1 MERTELAGGVV
12 AFLMTVLVVVGLAAV
27 GASLTGGGPT
37 IPATDLDSTSNL
49 SIPEY
54 DAGDL
59 VAEPLAVGGSIDPD
73 VPAADRG
80 GTVLV
85 DATHGNDYP
94 RETIAPLVRAL
105 TATNHTVRFHEQG
118 DNLTRQLR
126 AAKAYVVI
134 SPSDPHD
141 AEEVRAVSRF
151 TDRGGRLLLV
161 GEPDRIEPVGTRAG
175 GQTITITVA
184 LASLGSEHGVSFD
197 TRYLYNLETNDGNY
211 KHVIARP
218 PAGSPLSNVERT
230 THYTATTVTVRDG
243 TPLLVTTEG
252 THQSGSGEAGTY
264 TVAAQRGNV
273 LALGDRTFLRSD
285 RYAVADNEAV
295 IAHVVEFLAQGE
307 SVPGAPPIGSDT
319 ESEDEDDGGFSGP

>member
-12 AFLMTVLVVVGLAAV
+12 AFLVTVLLVVGLAAV
-27 GASLTGGGPT
+27 GASLTGGGAA
-37 IPATDLDSTSNL
+37 PAVDVDRTANL
-49 SIPEY
+49 SVPEY
-54 DAGDL
+54 ETGDL
-59 VAEPLAVGGSIDPD
+59 VADPLAVEGSIDPD

-141 AEEVRAVSRF
+141 ADEVRDVAQF

-175 GQTITITVA
+175 GQTVTITVA

-211 KHVIARP
+211 KHAIARP
-218 PAGSPLSNVERT
+218 PEGSPLAGVGRT

-243 TPLLVTTEG
+243 TPLLVTTEE
-252 THQSGSGEAGTY
+252 TRQSGSGEAGTY
-264 TVAAQRGNV
+264 TVAAQRGNA

-295 IAHVVEFLAQGE
+295 LAYVVEFLAQGE

-319 ESEDEDDGGFSGP
+319 GSEDEGDGGFSGP

>member
-12 AFLMTVLVVVGLAAV
+12 AFLVTVLLVVGLAAV
-27 GASLTGGGPT
+27 GASLTGGGAA
-37 IPATDLDSTSNL
+37 PAVDVDRTANL
-49 SIPEY
+49 SVPEY
-54 DAGDL
+54 AAGDL
-59 VAEPLAVGGSIDPD
+59 VADPLAAEGSIDPD
-73 VPAADRG
+73 VPPADRG

-105 TATNHTVRFHEQG
+105 TAADHTVRFHEQG

-134 SPSDPHD
+134 SPSDEHD
-141 AEEVRAVSRF
+141 AGEVRAVDEF

-175 GQTITITVA
+175 GQTVTITVS

-218 PAGSPLSNVERT
+218 PEESPLSGVDRT
-230 THYTATTVTVRDG
+230 THYTATTVTVDGG

-252 THQSGSGEAGTY
+252 TRQSGSGEAGTY

-295 IAHVVEFLAQGE
+295 LAYIVEFLAQGE

-319 ESEDEDDGGFSGP
+319 GSEDEGDGGFNGP